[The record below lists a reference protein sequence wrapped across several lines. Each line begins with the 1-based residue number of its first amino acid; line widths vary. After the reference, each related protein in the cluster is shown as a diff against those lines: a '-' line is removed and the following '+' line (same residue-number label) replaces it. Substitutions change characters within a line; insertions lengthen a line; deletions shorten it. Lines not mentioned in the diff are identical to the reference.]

1 MNRRLGMTH
10 QQSEKSEKEHF
21 VELYNIYRPITAT
34 PFKNNEYYMEFAPC
48 DALKPYIR
56 CFWGTR
62 RAVKQEKSDVVVK
75 EIVTPDTCMDII
87 FTVDFTNNK
96 IESTFHGIDDRTFP
110 IYSVSNENKTTFTFA
125 IRFYAWGVVAFSE
138 ESMRG
143 TKNAFFDVGYHF
155 SKIKNEIEKQLF
167 DIADMHQLISVVER
181 VLLKRL
187 RDRYKNQTVLQAIY
201 KIIANKGNILMI
213 DLEREVL
220 IGNRQLERLFNE
232 YVGVS
237 PKSLASMVRYQCLW
251 SDLIYNK
258 DFNPLDAVYKYGYS
272 DQAHLCHDFKKYH
285 SMSMVDARK
294 FAMQNVGNIQDTY
307 SQ

>member
-1 MNRRLGMTH
+1 MRKGV
-10 QQSEKSEKEHF
+10 S

-48 DALKPYIR
+48 NALKPYIR

-75 EIVTPDTCMDII
+75 EIVIPDTCMDII

-96 IESTFHGIDDRTFP
+96 IESTFHGIDDRTFA

-125 IRFYAWGVVAFSE
+125 IRFYAWGVSAFTE
-138 ESMRG
+138 ESMRD
-143 TKNAFFDVGYHF
+143 TRNASFDVGYHF
-155 SKIKNEIEKQLF
+155 SKIKKEIENQLF
-167 DIADMHQLISVVER
+167 DVADMYQLVSVVEK

-187 RDRYKNQTVLQAIY
+187 RDRYKNHTVLQAIY
-201 KIIANKGNILMI
+201 KIIENKGNILMT
-213 DLEREVL
+213 DLEKEVL
-220 IGNRQLERLFNE
+220 IGNRQLERLFGE

-258 DFNPLDAVYKYGYS
+258 EFNTLDAVNKYGYS

-285 SMSMVDARK
+285 SMSMADARK
-294 FAMQNVGNIQDTY
+294 FAMQNVGNIQDTS
-307 SQ
+307 SQL